1 MLPRHRARDLRRRR
15 HRVDVLPR
23 RATRAARRRALVVA
37 LFFHAPAVSDDAKLI
52 ACACVGVCA
61 WFALVW
67 CFRAETLPRA
77 FGASA
82 GVASAALM
90 YNVAAEIW
98 NLSEYFF
105 VVALAAGGYAG
116 CV

>member
-1 MLPRHRARDLRRRR
+1 
-15 HRVDVLPR
+15 VVL
-23 RATRAARRRALVVA
+23 AGFFVALIIA
-37 LFFHAPAVSDDAKLI
+37 NLFFHAPAVSDDAKLI